1 MRRGRIGFWF
11 RLAVVLIKPTLTVF
25 LKRDWRGMDNIPKTG
40 GLIVAANHIS
50 YADPFPIAHFVYD
63 AGRLPRFLAKA
74 QLFRTRFVHRVM
86 KGAGQ
91 IPVERYT
98 ADASAALQHAVAALE
113 RGECLVV
120 YPEGTITKDP
130 TYWPMLAK
138 TGIARLVL
146 LSGAPVVPVAQWG
159 AQDLYG
165 RDKKLR
171 LLPRKTHH
179 AVAGPPIDL
188 SRYAGAEPT
197 AATLREITDVIMGE
211 IRKLLSEIRGEPVP
225 TEVFDPHG
233 LLPSHERRT
242 A

>member
-1 MRRGRIGFWF
+1 MRRGKIGFWF
-11 RLAVVLIKPTLTVF
+11 RFAVLIIKPTLLVF
-25 LKRDWRGMDNIPKTG
+25 VKRDWHGQENIPRSG
-40 GLIVAANHIS
+40 GVIIAANHIS

-63 AGRLPRFLAKA
+63 ARRLPRFLAKA
-74 QLFRTRFVHRVM
+74 ELFQMRFVKNVM

-91 IPVERYT
+91 IPVYRYT
-98 ADASAALQHAVAALE
+98 EDASAALKDAVAALR

-130 TYWPMLAK
+130 NYWPMLAK
-138 TGIARLVL
+138 TGVARLAL
-146 LSGAPVVPVAQWG
+146 LSGAPVVPLAQWG

-165 RDKKLR
+165 RDKKIR

-179 AVAGPPIDL
+179 AVAGPPLDL

-197 AATLREITDVIMGE
+197 REVLREITNVVMGE
-211 IRKLLSEIRGEPVP
+211 IRGLVGDLRGEPVP
-225 TEVFDPHG
+225 ADVFDPAD
-233 LLPSHERRT
+233 LPARERRS